1 MKRRKNKMT
10 FLIVLAPIVG
20 IVAVIAMMAALARK
34 EGENFEKRIRA
45 IYYYIVAFSTLIM
58 TIVGIIGAVVK
69 LTDIIIPERYN
80 YENYTEET
88 LVDVNYNNRIRNIKE
103 GIKYY
108 GVVVV
113 SLPVFVYHSRKAREL
128 KED

>member
-58 TIVGIIGAVVK
+58 TIIGIIGAVVK

-80 YENYTEET
+80 YENYTEDT
-88 LVDVNYNNRIRNIKE
+88 LEDVNYNNRIRNIKQ
-103 GIKYY
+103 GIEYL

-113 SLPVFVYHSRKAREL
+113 SLPVFIYHSKKAREL

>member
-1 MKRRKNKMT
+1 MT

-80 YENYTEET
+80 YENYTEDT
-88 LVDVNYNNRIRNIKE
+88 LEDVNYNNRIRNIKQ
-103 GIKYY
+103 GIEYL

-113 SLPVFVYHSRKAREL
+113 SLPVFIYHSKKAREL

>member
-1 MKRRKNKMT
+1 MT

-58 TIVGIIGAVVK
+58 TIIGIIGAVVK

-80 YENYTEET
+80 YENYTEDT
-88 LVDVNYNNRIRNIKE
+88 LEDVNYNNRIRNIKQ
-103 GIKYY
+103 GIEYL

-113 SLPVFVYHSRKAREL
+113 SLPVFIYHSKKAREL